1 MKSLLIAAAL
11 FLVAAGAGAQQAPP
25 VERADANPDADKSV
39 FVTTTDADLL
49 ASRLIGT
56 SVSNREGETIGDVTD
71 LIIRDGN
78 QLTGIVVSVGGFLGI
93 GERLVVLDP
102 SSITFSA
109 DGDSLTA
116 TTDARREALEVAPEF
131 KPEAE
136 MVR

>member
-11 FLVAAGAGAQQAPP
+11 SLVAAGAGAQQTPP
-25 VERADANPDADKSV
+25 VDRTDANPDADKSV

-102 SSITFSA
+102 SGITFSA